1 MTVFTTIAKF
11 EIMTRRPIDKVKSLF
26 QPVNTTV
33 LPSAKVPASLS
44 FISAPRKQSLLTTD

>member
-26 QPVNTTV
+26 QPVTTTV
-33 LPSAKVPASLS
+33 FPRAKVPASLS
-44 FISAPRKQSLLTTD
+44 SIYVPRKNLQ